1 MRMIATLSRA
11 QNHTAAAA
19 ERDAWI
25 ADSIRSLVADGHLHD
40 AVAVQVPQVV
50 DYMLTGVVSRQ
61 A

>member
-1 MRMIATLSRA
+1 MIATFSRA
-11 QNHTAAAA
+11 QNHAAADD

-25 ADSIRSLVADGHLHD
+25 ADTIKALVADGLRRH

-50 DYMLTGVVSRQ
+50 DYTLTGVVSRQ